1 MITEAQ
7 EQLRLKEAAGLSSVT
22 PPSVV
27 IIEARS
33 LIRECIALSLQK
45 KLELPVLAYSDLESW
60 GRDPTGSAACI
71 IILSGQDRDV
81 EIRHAEVQ
89 REFSDTQKP
98 IPVIILS
105 DDFCLD
111 HMSRVIRNGARGYIP
126 SNTPL
131 EVAAQAIR
139 LVLSGG
145 FFLPV
150 QAAKEMWQTARAD
163 GAQHDIKL
171 DFTTR
176 ENDVVRALLKGKSN
190 KIIAYELGVSASSVK
205 VHIRN
210 VMRKLQVRNRT
221 EAVVKIA
228 ELIARPER
236 KN

>member
-1 MITEAQ
+1 MIAEAQ
-7 EQLRLKEAAGLSSVT
+7 EQIRLNEVTGLGLNLT
-22 PPSVV
+22 TAPSVV

-45 KLELPVLAYSDLESW
+45 KLALPVLAYPNLESW
-60 GRDPTGSAACI
+60 SQDPAGSSACI
-71 IILSGQDRDV
+71 VILSGLER
-81 EIRHAEVQ
+81 EIEVTRSEVAHGSKQ
-89 REFSDTQKP
+89 ES
-98 IPVIILS
+98 IPVVILS
-105 DDFCLD
+105 DDFSLD
-111 HMSRVIRNGARGYIP
+111 QMSQVIRNGAKGYIP

-145 FFLPV
+145 VFLPA
-150 QAAKEMWQTARAD
+150 QAAKEIWQTARAD
-163 GAQHDIKL
+163 SVRNDLKM
-171 DFTTR
+171 DFTAR

-190 KIIAYELGVSASSVK
+190 KVIAHELGMSASSVK

-228 ELIARPER
+228 EIITKPER
-236 KN
+236 

>member
-1 MITEAQ
+1 MIIEAQ
-7 EQLRLKEAAGLSSVT
+7 EQIRLNEVTGLGLNLASS
-22 PPSVV
+22 PSVV

-45 KLELPVLAYSDLESW
+45 KLALPVLAYPNLESW
-60 GRDPTGSAACI
+60 SSDPAGSSACI
-71 IILSGQDRDV
+71 VILSGLDRET
-81 EIRHAEVQ
+81 EITQ
-89 REFSDTQKP
+89 SDTAHSSKQE
-98 IPVIILS
+98 PVPVVILS
-105 DDFCLD
+105 DDFSLD
-111 HMSRVIRNGARGYIP
+111 QMSNVIRSGAKGYIP

-145 FFLPV
+145 VFLPA

-163 GAQHDIKL
+163 TTRTESKL
-171 DFTTR
+171 DFTAR
-176 ENDVVRALLKGKSN
+176 ENDVVKALLKGKSN
-190 KIIAYELGVSASSVK
+190 KVIAHELGMSASSVK

-228 ELIARPER
+228 EIVAKSER
-236 KN
+236 